1 MPSSYVSVRV
11 HCIWSTKNRLKLIP
25 EDAQPRVWAY
35 INQVGVNLGIKMLAV
50 GGVENHVHV
59 LFSLPPRGELAE
71 AVQKLKANS
80 SRFIRQEIE
89 PKFAWQESYAAF
101 SVSVSHVDATIAYI
115 RNQREHHRKRDF
127 EAELA
132 QILEKHGERVPS
144 LRDS

>member
-1 MPSSYVSVRV
+1 LRVPQGRHQRTISRMPSSYVSVRV

-71 AVQKLKANS
+71 AVQK
-80 SRFIRQEIE
+80 
-89 PKFAWQESYAAF
+89 ESKL
-101 SVSVSHVDATIAYI
+101 IAL
-115 RNQREHHRKRDF
+115 HPAGD
-127 EAELA
+127 
-132 QILEKHGERVPS
+132 
-144 LRDS
+144 